1 MAIDDDRNTDVPTT
15 PRPRRLRAA
24 AIATVA
30 LAALAGGTAFLTDN
44 LTNAFGPD
52 SVCGGAVSADAV
64 NDALGWGKVSDTMY
78 GDGKTL
84 KADGSS
90 CVAKVSRGIFGD
102 DRFVAVDLR
111 KSSSLAPFAVDAGS
125 QLFAASANGGSAG
138 AVRDSSFAFALFP
151 ADCDS
156 GQQATAKSRSS
167 DAPGLARLAVSV
179 ANRAAEQ
186 QGCGKERL
194 PAPHEL
200 TAAGT
205 DRALDRN
212 AVCGLPGL
220 TMPDTPGG
228 PAYRATVTPG
238 TDPLW
243 TCRIH
248 SDTDP
253 RSSITFTIG
262 TDPRLVATPTG
273 NPGPTLGRA
282 QEVGTF
288 EAVATCQ
295 GRPTRFRFTPD
306 GLWDLVPDGTTTWKQ
321 FLAAGGKAI
330 GCEPIL

>member
-1 MAIDDDRNTDVPTT
+1 MAINDDRKADVPGE
-15 PRPRRLRAA
+15 PHPRRLRAA
-24 AIATVA
+24 VIATVA
-30 LAALAGGTAFLTDN
+30 LAALTGGAAFLADN

-52 SVCGGAVSADAV
+52 SLCGGAVSADAV

-90 CVAKVSRGIFGD
+90 CVAKVSRGVFGD

-111 KSSSLAPFAVDAGS
+111 RSGNLTPFAVDAGS
-125 QLFAASANGGSAG
+125 RLFAASANGGSAG

-151 ADCDS
+151 ADCES
-156 GQQATAKSRSS
+156 GQQATAKSVSS
-167 DAPGLARLAVSV
+167 DAQGLARLAVSV
-179 ANRAAEQ
+179 ANHAAEQ
-186 QGCGKERL
+186 QGCGKAPL

-200 TAAGT
+200 TPAGT

-212 AVCGLPGL
+212 AACGLPGL

-228 PAYRATVTPG
+228 PAYRATVTSA

-243 TCRIH
+243 TCLIH
-248 SDTDP
+248 SDRDP

-262 TDPRLVATPTG
+262 TDPRLVAAPTG
-273 NPGPTLGRA
+273 DPGPTLGRA

-288 EAVATCQ
+288 EAVTTCQ
-295 GRPTRFRFTPD
+295 GRPTRFRFKPD
-306 GLWDLVPDGTTTWKQ
+306 GLWDLVPNGDETWKQ
-321 FLAAGGKAI
+321 FLVAGGKAI